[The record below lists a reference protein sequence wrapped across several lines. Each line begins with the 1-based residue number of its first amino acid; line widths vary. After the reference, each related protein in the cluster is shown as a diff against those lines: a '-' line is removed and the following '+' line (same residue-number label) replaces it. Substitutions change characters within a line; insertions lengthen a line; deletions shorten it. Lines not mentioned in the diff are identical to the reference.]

1 LSPGRRDGKTL
12 ASGEAGQLL
21 KSADEKKTVK
31 LWDAQ
36 TRQALATLRGHDG
49 HVSSVAFSPDDKTL
63 ASGSYDMTVKL
74 WVGDAGNEAGGMGDV
89 GVFEQ
94 FKMAGPFFQIS

>member
-1 LSPGRRDGKTL
+1 LSPGRRDGKAL

-21 KSADEKKTVK
+21 KSADE
-31 LWDAQ
+31 D
-36 TRQALATLRGHDG
+36 
-49 HVSSVAFSPDDKTL
+49 VSSVVFSPDDKTL